1 MLRRRVTSVKR
12 HDGRLD
18 CGAPSDDELDDL
30 FIEEYVA

>member
-18 CGAPSDDELDDL
+18 CGATSDDEQDDL
-30 FIEEYVA
+30 VIEVYVA